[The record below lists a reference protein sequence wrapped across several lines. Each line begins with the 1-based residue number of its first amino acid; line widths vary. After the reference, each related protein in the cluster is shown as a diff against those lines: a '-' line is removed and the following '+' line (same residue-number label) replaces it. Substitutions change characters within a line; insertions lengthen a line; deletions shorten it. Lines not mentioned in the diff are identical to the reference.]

1 MKKVLFEQP
10 LSEEL
15 RGDGVARKKPT
26 YKRSITQDSRGS
38 AVSPKYKKQKLLVGA
53 LPFSL
58 NSMWAAQLKR
68 VATSEA
74 NLSALV
80 EQKCSKNVS
89 NITNLMQVD
98 YLVLNKP

>member
-1 MKKVLFEQP
+1 MKKVFCEP
-10 LSEEL
+10 SLSEEL
-15 RGDGVARKKPT
+15 RGDGVAPKKST
-26 YKRSITQDSRGS
+26 LKRSITQDSRNS
-38 AVSPKYKKQKLLVGA
+38 AVSPKYKKQKFLVDA

-80 EQKCSKNVS
+80 EQKCSR
-89 NITNLMQVD
+89 I
-98 YLVLNKP
+98 